1 MEVHIVK
8 DNAMIIAYVI
18 LFTGIGLLAFTFIS
32 AYIFLINNPS
42 ITESTNLVDTFGSA
56 LAPLIGASI
65 RIMYLGI
72 MGWIGAGLTA
82 RGIQLIIQLKRMA
95 TAEIPSVIRPVIK
108 QTEPIRAKEPNKSKP
123 VLVQPSQK

>member
-1 MEVHIVK
+1 MK
-8 DNAMIIAYVI
+8 DLPNNIAYII

-32 AYIFLINNPS
+32 AYMFLINDPN
-42 ITESTNLVDTFGSA
+42 ITGSANLVDAFGSA

-82 RGIQLIIQLKRMA
+82 RGIQLVIQLKRLEA
-95 TAEIPSVIRPVIK
+95 PQPQAQHRPSPVVN
-108 QTEPIRAKEPNKSKP
+108 QSEPVRAKKRPKI
-123 VLVQPSQK
+123 LVSASQK